1 MSHALSMAHHVFHV
15 LVQHALG
22 HRPDYRIDHLALME
36 EKQGWDTS
44 NAIALR
50 HGWVVVNIELPNF

>member
-1 MSHALSMAHHVFHV
+1 MAHHVFHV

-22 HRPDYRIDHLALME
+22 HRPDYRMNHLALME
-36 EKQGWDTS
+36 EQQGWDTS